1 MTGEAIWELVIFL
14 DKCCGFFKGFEKNE
28 SLNCLEA
35 KQNKTL
41 KVSSLVL
48 IWQIAF
54 AELADVMRFST
65 VFGTTEYCNGYDGQ
79 I

>member
-1 MTGEAIWELVIFL
+1 MKQFGSWSYFWTNVA
-14 DKCCGFFKGFEKNE
+14 DSSRGFEKNE

-54 AELADVMRFST
+54 AELADVMSFST
-65 VFGTTEYCNGYDGQ
+65 VFGTTEYCNGYDDQ